1 MRSEE
6 HAGPRGLSGPRQC
19 GQQAGAGSA
28 TGLLEDKALRGQ
40 CGSRK
45 GRPLSAAA
53 GVAGCGRPA
62 AGSYPAWGAGPPGLS
77 PSPAT
82 WASGSWAQGGG
93 RPCRQEGRLLLV
105 PGGARPADPAHPPA
119 PEFLS
124 SSHVLDTSTA
134 RTRAAGS
141 APLVRHCAAGLS
153 GLAPHVGRRPL
164 PEGPTGVDGPR
175 GTLGRSGSRRAGGRS
190 MRGVC
195 KGGAGRA
202 RPGGRG
208 SGPRDA
214 AGEAFACRPQRALRL
229 APQRPACVDRGVCA
243 GIQPE
248 LEPDGRKPTALQ
260 PRHHRLGPPDRGP
273 AKGRSRGPRGTSG
286 KGWGDKDRDLMGPEG
301 LESQLI
307 GGIYLPWGP
316 EWGWLG
322 QRTRGRQ
329 VHWEGLSQSL
339 DR

>member
-1 MRSEE
+1 M
-6 HAGPRGLSGPRQC
+6 
-19 GQQAGAGSA
+19 
-28 TGLLEDKALRGQ
+28 
-40 CGSRK
+40 
-45 GRPLSAAA
+45 
-53 GVAGCGRPA
+53 
-62 AGSYPAWGAGPPGLS
+62 
-77 PSPAT
+77 
-82 WASGSWAQGGG
+82 
-93 RPCRQEGRLLLV
+93 LLV
-105 PGGARPADPAHPPA
+105 PGGARPADPARPPA

-134 RTRAAGS
+134 GTRAAGS

-175 GTLGRSGSRRAGGRS
+175 GTLGRSGSRRAGGRA

-229 APQRPACVDRGVCA
+229 APQHLACVDRGVCA
-243 GIQPE
+243 GIRPE

-260 PRHHRLGPPDRGP
+260 PRHHQPGPPDRGP
-273 AKGRSRGPRGTSG
+273 AKGRGRGPRGTSG
-286 KGWGDKDRDLMGPEG
+286 KGWGDKHRDLTGAEGP
-301 LESQLI
+301 ESQLTE
-307 GGIYLPWGP
+307 GHLPPLGPGVGVAGP
-316 EWGWLG
+316 ENKRASSSLG
-322 QRTRGRQ
+322 RPEP
-329 VHWEGLSQSL
+329 VP
-339 DR
+339 